1 MWRRYPTG
9 VAGQTWR
16 ASPPLNGPITVA
28 TVEPRDLLR
37 VGPDA
42 YTATR
47 DAEVKRRRAAGDKA
61 GATALKALTRPSLA
75 LWGVLVA
82 AEDDALVTRAVEA
95 TGVLAAT
102 QGAAIEGRAVEDVVA
117 ATVAR
122 RRTLDDVTAAAV
134 AAIAVLAALPAR
146 AEGQRH
152 EIRTLV
158 DRLTRHP
165 ELLDAWLDGTLRDVP
180 DDTGFEAFAAFT
192 PVAVARPAVA
202 PATLPAIPPAAAT
215 AAPAAASDAPAVAAP
230 VAADD
235 TMARRRRERAEL
247 AVAKAHATVAKA
259 EQDLEAAGQ
268 AVVRARAALSGAETT
283 ERSRRASLDTA
294 LEALAR
300 VEEAAAAL

>member
-1 MWRRYPTG
+1 
-9 VAGQTWR
+9 
-16 ASPPLNGPITVA
+16 
-28 TVEPRDLLR
+28 VEPRELLR

-61 GATALKALTRPSLA
+61 GAAALKALTRPSLA

-95 TGVLAAT
+95 TAVLAAT
-102 QGAAIEGRAVEDVVA
+102 QGAAVEGRAVEDVLA

-122 RRTLDDVTAAAV
+122 RRTLDDVTGAAV

-158 DRLTRHP
+158 DRLSRHP

-180 DDTGFEAFAAFT
+180 DDTGFEAFAALT
-192 PVAVARPAVA
+192 PVAVARPVVA
-202 PATLPAIPPAAAT
+202 PRPTSIAPPAGA
-215 AAPAAASDAPAVAAP
+215 AAP
-230 VAADD
+230 VAPAPDAATPATPAPVPADD

-247 AVAKAHATVAKA
+247 AVAKAHAAVAKA
-259 EQDLEAAGQ
+259 EQDLDAASQ
-268 AVVRARAALSGAETT
+268 AVARARAALAGAETT
-283 ERSRRASLDTA
+283 ERSRQASLATA
-294 LEALAR
+294 REALAR